1 MADGRS
7 TVPPRSV
14 LRAAIVWDALR
25 QVLEPDTGGEP
36 GQPLHVV
43 DLGGGTGGLAVAV
56 AELGHRVTVVDP
68 SPNALAALGRRSEE
82 AGVTS
87 LVRGVIG
94 DAATLADVVG
104 PGAADVVVC
113 HGVLEVVDEP
123 VQALHAAATVL
134 RADGHLS
141 VLATQLSGAVF
152 ARVLGGHVDEAVAL
166 LQADSDRLPR
176 RFSRGQL
183 EALVSAA
190 GFTVAEV
197 RGIRVFTDHVSS
209 RVVDAQPG
217 AAEQLRELEA
227 AVCTHADFMPLATQ
241 LHLLARKP

>member
-1 MADGRS
+1 MADSRRG
-7 TVPPRSV
+7 V
-14 LRAAIVWDALR
+14 RAAIVWDALR
-25 QVLEPDTGGEP
+25 SVLQPGSDDEP
-36 GQPLHVV
+36 GPPLHVV

-68 SPNALAALGRRSEE
+68 SPNALAALGRRAAE

-94 DAATLADVVG
+94 DAATLPDVVG
-104 PGAADVVVC
+104 PAAADVVVC
-113 HGVLEVVDEP
+113 HGVLEIVDEP
-123 VQALHAAATVL
+123 VQALQSAAAVL
-134 RADGHLS
+134 RAGGHLS
-141 VLATQLSGAVF
+141 VLATQQSGAVF
-152 ARVLGGHVDEAVAL
+152 ARVLGGHVDQAVAL
-166 LQADSDRLPR
+166 LQAGSDRLPR
-176 RFSRGQL
+176 RFSRGEL

-241 LHLLARKP
+241 LHLLARKS